1 MQTTTATKTEME
13 TAFNLVAPK
22 GDWRAEITAFVTK
35 EQLFA
40 ANVTVEDVAEAI
52 AFFTA
57 TVAKTTHIE
66 HEGRWLGTVF
76 QAAGYRRG
84 PAGP

>member
-1 MQTTTATKTEME
+1 MQATTETKTEME
-13 TAFNLVAPK
+13 TAFALVEPK

-35 EQLFA
+35 EQMFA
-40 ANVTVEDVAEAI
+40 AKVTVEDILCAI
-52 AFFTA
+52 EFFTA
-57 TVAKTTHIE
+57 TFAKTTHIS

-76 QAAGYRRG
+76 QSVGYRRG